1 MDPMGVYI
9 YIHTL
14 WLFNIAM
21 EHGPFIDDKH
31 DDLPIKNKVIPMVL
45 HQGSPENWYR
55 KPPGGPPLDAASE
68 DPLTV
73 QKRWIGILWNLRNLL
88 KRKKLHIYIQ
98 FMN

>member
-1 MDPMGVYI
+1 MLPYIAYMDPMGI

-45 HQGSPENWYR
+45 HQGSPEN
-55 KPPGGPPLDAASE
+55 
-68 DPLTV
+68 
-73 QKRWIGILWNLRNLL
+73 
-88 KRKKLHIYIQ
+88 
-98 FMN
+98 